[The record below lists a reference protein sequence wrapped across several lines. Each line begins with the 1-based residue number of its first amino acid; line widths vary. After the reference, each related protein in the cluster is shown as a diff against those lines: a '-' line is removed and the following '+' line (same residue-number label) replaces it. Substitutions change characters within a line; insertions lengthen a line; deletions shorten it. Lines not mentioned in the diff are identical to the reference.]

1 MTYQLDKQHSKEKY
15 HAIERIKMLLDV
27 NTFSEIGSGM
37 VDYSSC
43 NSNCKDAIPYDGVIT
58 GRGRIRNKTVF
69 VFSQDFTVK
78 GGTLGRRHGA
88 KISRIIRLAIDAKAP
103 VIGIYDSGG
112 ARIDEGI
119 NALAGCGEVL
129 HTNTLASG
137 IIPQFS
143 VVVGPCAGASAYSPA
158 ITDFVFMVDRISY
171 MFVTGSDVVRSV
183 TGESCTN
190 QELGGARIH
199 SEKSGVAHKVFSN
212 EKDCFRTLR
221 NLVEMLP
228 SSYNYVDKSD
238 QTAYISKHF
247 KNTNLIPA
255 ESQKVYNMK
264 SFISEIIDD
273 DSFVEICD
281 NFAMSVVVGFAKLSG
296 ITIGIVSNQP
306 LEIGGALTYDASDK
320 AARFIRFCD
329 CFNIPIVT
337 FVDTPGYLPGVDQEH
352 NGIIRHGAKLLF
364 AYSES
369 TVPKITV
376 VVRKAYGGAYI
387 AMGSKHL
394 GADYVYA
401 LSTTEIAV
409 MGAEGAVSIFYKKD
423 IEKIVDASAKDA
435 FLSRRIAEYKAD
447 YLNVRVAVQ
456 EGFVDEILD
465 QTEIR
470 KRVFDDIVALK
481 KKAVSAT
488 GMKKHNNI
496 PL

>member
-1 MTYQLDKQHSKEKY
+1 MAYQLEKQHLKEKY
-15 HAIERIKMLLDV
+15 HAIERIKMLLDN
-27 NTFSEIGSGM
+27 NTFYEIGSGM
-37 VDYSSC
+37 IDYASC
-43 NSNCKDAIPYDGVIT
+43 SGNCEKAIPYDGVIT

-88 KISRIIRLAIDAKAP
+88 KIARIVQLAINAKAP

-119 NALAGCGEVL
+119 NALAGCGEML
-129 HTNTLASG
+129 HINTVASG

-158 ITDFVFMVDRISY
+158 ITDFTFMVDKISY

-183 TGESCTN
+183 TGERCTN
-190 QELGGARIH
+190 QELGGARVH
-199 SEKSGVAHKVFSN
+199 GEKSGVAHKVFKN
-212 EKDCFRTLR
+212 EKDCFRALR

-228 SSYNYVDKSD
+228 SSYDCD
-238 QTAYISKHF
+238 QLTERTAYIAKQF
-247 KNTNLIPA
+247 QNTSLIPA
-255 ESQKVYNMK
+255 ESQKAYNMK
-264 SFISEIIDD
+264 SLINEIIDD
-273 DSFVEICD
+273 DSFFEIWD
-281 NFAMSVVVGFAKLSG
+281 NFAVSIVVGFARLSG

-306 LEIGGALTYDASDK
+306 LEIGGSITCDSSDK

-352 NGIIRHGAKLLF
+352 SGIIRHGAKLLF

-369 TVPKITV
+369 SVPKITV

-401 LSTTEIAV
+401 LPTAEIAV
-409 MGAEGAVSIFYKKD
+409 MCAEGAVSIFYKKD
-423 IEKIVDASAKDA
+423 LEKIVNNREKEA
-435 FLSRRIAEYKAD
+435 FISRKIAEYKAD
-447 YLNVRVAVQ
+447 YLNVKVAAQ
-456 EGFVDEILD
+456 EGFVDEIID
-465 QTEIR
+465 QADIR
-470 KRVFDDIVALK
+470 KRVFDDIAALINK
-481 KKAVSAT
+481 TVSKT
-488 GMKKHNNI
+488 GMKKHKNI